1 MKCVVLTAVFLYFV
15 LVADAEDT
23 SEERKIEP
31 DSFLKAYE
39 DTKNLNSR
47 ISSVPKGNRREID
60 TGYPGSGPGPQYGAP
75 VYVPQKSYGP
85 PVPSYGPPEPIY
97 GPPVHSE
104 PKPIYGPPVHSQ
116 PQPVYGPPQPVYGP
130 PQPVYGP
137 PQPVYGP
144 PPPAFNGI
152 PYSLIEGIFDKFKYK
167 LDLFTIGKII
177 LKLVIFKKIV
187 SFIGILCLLLFI
199 PSLKNK
205 NMMQMPQMDEEMFRS
220 FVTNYKYE

>member
-1 MKCVVLTAVFLYFV
+1 MNIN
-15 LVADAEDT
+15 DN
-23 SEERKIEP
+23 RKFI
-31 DSFLKAYE
+31 
-39 DTKNLNSR
+39 R
-47 ISSVPKGNRREID
+47 IFF
-60 TGYPGSGPGPQYGAP
+60 
-75 VYVPQKSYGP
+75 SYGSP
-85 PVPSYGPPEPIY
+85 EPSYGPPEPIY
-97 GPPVHSE
+97 GPP
-104 PKPIYGPPVHSQ
+104 KPIYGPPAHNP

-144 PPPAFNGI
+144 PPALHGI
-152 PYSLIEGIFDKFKYK
+152 PYSLIESVFDKFKYK

-205 NMMQMPQMDEEMFRS
+205 NMMQMPQMDEEMFRK
-220 FVTNYKYE
+220 FPIN